1 MYDIEAELEKED
13 ECVFLPDGNHQ
24 QQLSALAP
32 QTVERGGC
40 CHCLL
45 DQQGGV
51 KCFHGK
57 ALAQDFGYFSDYGMV
72 PLQKQCQNL
81 KMAGQRE

>member
-1 MYDIEAELEKED
+1 
-13 ECVFLPDGNHQ
+13 
-24 QQLSALAP
+24 
-32 QTVERGGC
+32 
-40 CHCLL
+40 L
-45 DQQGGV
+45 DQKGGV

-81 KMAGQRE
+81 KMARQRE